1 MQSER
6 SQGPHKV
13 SFFVDKQGA
22 QEVIDYLPQ
31 KLEKRGVSVSGPG
44 IFFICFLYNVM
55 DEVLVDESRT
65 GIDQKL

>member
-22 QEVIDYLPQ
+22 QEVIDSLPQ
-31 KLEKRGVSVSGPG
+31 KLEKRGVSVAGPG
-44 IFFICFLYNVM
+44 FFFDMFFFYNF
-55 DEVLVDESRT
+55 S
-65 GIDQKL
+65 